1 MNTTDTILLYGRRV
15 LDYVSDRIIGF
26 VTRGVSIKEVGLFS
40 WTLME
45 IMIWNLAHFYL
56 ISFILDKWLHLDQ
69 RQTLVVMFLL
79 LFWDTVGATL
89 FLMYI
94 IHQTFIHLFGYD
106 LKLIFAGNGRTLD
119 SSSSTTPTSTATTPR
134 PVSTSRSATTSTSTV
149 RKDKREM
156 IDAMD
161 KEGTEETDNPS
172 SPKGT
177 DDDDDDGEEED
188 HDNDEKEEEHGDDD
202 GGDDSEDSWDK
213 LEEHDD
219 KQAASHSSEEETSNI
234 QETRENPWASLPSS
248 TSPSTT
254 PTATATA
261 TVTAPKMKS
270 STKHPG
276 LKGFHVWM
284 DAITDLYRVFHI
296 GKRDDDGDVYPN
308 IPRSERGRA
317 PIAMT
322 VTNTMMIDINVFWI
336 DFKGNEIKKGCI
348 RPNGGHINI
357 TTWVG
362 HPWIFRAKET
372 GRMLLYYVPYRVIP
386 VIGSQWNAND
396 ELDDGYDDDDYA
408 VGKHQFTITS
418 PKEDGDLCAV
428 EDKILPF
435 PAATRITSVDQALKF
450 ACQQLEREN
459 VLPKVLL
466 KYLYNIMLEPH
477 ESKYRQIRVANKA
490 FFNNVWCNGG
500 RGVLEALGF
509 EEMGA
514 YAEMGPGEGYFLP
527 QDRIKDL
534 SSAIVKLEELVKS
547 MEDVS
552 KAKITQP
559 QGADGSGRAQFRDM
573 I

>member
-1 MNTTDTILLYGRRV
+1 
-15 LDYVSDRIIGF
+15 
-26 VTRGVSIKEVGLFS
+26 
-40 WTLME
+40 
-45 IMIWNLAHFYL
+45 
-56 ISFILDKWLHLDQ
+56 
-69 RQTLVVMFLL
+69 
-79 LFWDTVGATL
+79 
-89 FLMYI
+89 MYI

-119 SSSSTTPTSTATTPR
+119 SSSSTATATATTTTTATATTVTPH
-134 PVSTSRSATTSTSTV
+134 PVSTSSRTTASTSTV
-149 RKDKREM
+149 RKDKLEM

-161 KEGTEETDNPS
+161 KEVTEETDHPS

-177 DDDDDDGEEED
+177 HNDDDDDDDEED
-188 HDNDEKEEEHGDDD
+188 YHENDEKEEEHGDDD

-219 KQAASHSSEEETSNI
+219 KQAASHSSEEETNNI
-234 QETRENPWASLPSS
+234 QETQENPWASLPSS
-248 TSPSTT
+248 TSPSTA
-254 PTATATA
+254 ATT
-261 TVTAPKMKS
+261 TTSTTSTTTRTTPKMKS

-284 DAITDLYRVFHI
+284 EAITDLYRVFHI

-322 VTNTMMIDINVFWI
+322 VTNTMMIDIDVFWI
-336 DFKGNEIKKGCI
+336 DFKGNEIKKGRI

-386 VIGSQWNAND
+386 VIASQWNAND
-396 ELDDGYDDDDYA
+396 ELHDDYA
-408 VGKHQFTITS
+408 VGKHQFTITG
-418 PKEDGDLCAV
+418 PKDDGDLCAV

-435 PAATRITSVDQALKF
+435 PAATRITSVDQALEF
-450 ACQQLEREN
+450 SCQQLEREN

-559 QGADGSGRAQFRDM
+559 RGADGSGRAQFRDM